1 MQVSKEQLIELLK
14 RDLELEYTAALQYI
28 QHYSVMQGAQYDNI
42 RQHLLTHS
50 EEEIGHAVKISDRI
64 NYMGG
69 TPGAAADAVKV
80 APEAMQMLAQD
91 LEGEQTAIS
100 RYKERIS
107 QAQAIG
113 EYGLVEVLQ
122 SILVDE
128 EEHENDLKTSMAV
141 ATSPVAAPVASTQAV
156 DSPLVNP
163 AYVPDVMAK
172 LASLMA
178 KRRAGE
184 VV

>member
-1 MQVSKEQLIELLK
+1 MQATKEQLIELLK

-28 QHYSVMQGAQYDNI
+28 QHYSVMQGAQFDNI
-42 RQHLLTHS
+42 RQHLLKHS

-69 TPGAAADAVKV
+69 TPGASADPAKFS
-80 APEAMQMLAQD
+80 PDAMQMMAQD
-91 LEGEQTAIS
+91 LEGEQTAIA

-107 QAQAIG
+107 QAQALG
-113 EYGLVEVLQ
+113 EYGLVEILQ

-141 ATSPVAAPVASTQAV
+141 AVPVTAPSAPVQAV

-163 AYVPDVMAK
+163 AYVPSVMEK
-172 LASLMA
+172 LAA
-178 KRRAGE
+178 QVDKRRLRAN
-184 VV
+184 V